1 VTAARVVVLLLLS
14 YVVGSLPIGLWVG
27 FLKGVDVRTLGS
39 GNVGATNIVRTL
51 GWRLGIVV
59 FAADTLKG
67 FLPVI
72 VARCSGA
79 NIWGGLLPVLCGT
92 LAIVGHVASP
102 FLRFRGGR
110 GVATGLG
117 VFLGLA
123 PYVALSAFG
132 LWVLLVLTFRVVSV
146 ASLLAS
152 ASMAFFM
159 WLYKQPAAYFWF
171 AVAAAVIV
179 AAKHWPNIKR
189 LVRGQ
194 EPRWGRKS

>member
-1 VTAARVVVLLLLS
+1 MTAARVVVLLLLS

-67 FLPVI
+67 CLPVI
-72 VARCSGA
+72 IARYAGA

-123 PYVALSAFG
+123 PYVASSAFG
-132 LWVLLVLTFRVVSV
+132 LWVLLALTFRVVSV

-171 AVAAAVIV
+171 AVVAAVIV

-189 LVRGQ
+189 LARGQ